1 MKFIIG
7 LLLNA
12 VLFTLSWVVPKKK
25 NTILCGGGMAERF
38 SGNPKYF
45 FLYLHKLKASNQ
57 LPFDE
62 YAWITKSTKVYK
74 ALQEQNLPVID
85 GLSLKGFWQILRSEV
100 LVIESGPAM
109 KKFGHDIGYQR
120 LFMGNFK
127 IVQTWHG
134 SGGKRILLDALKDR
148 GFNSPID
155 YIYFY
160 LERMELRNLGCI
172 LTMGKR
178 EKKFMLQAFDNPNVK
193 ILGYP
198 KNDLLVQGLEAWG
211 YQKEWD
217 NYSKVILYAPTF
229 RDTSSNKKAFSDTFL
244 KKLNQL
250 MVEKNWIFLVKKHP
264 FDINLNIPSHYS
276 NIKDVTSRYDDI
288 QILLAQTHLLISDYS
303 SVSIDFLLTK
313 NPMIFYAYDYEEYKK
328 LSRKLHYDLLEDAP
342 GAICRTEDELYHT
355 IQDIDINASN
365 YKEIYQQNI
374 DIFHTYQD
382 GKSCQRLLEC
392 IKSDL

>member
-134 SGGKRILLDALKDR
+134 SPAKHILLDALQDR
-148 GFNSPID
+148 GKNSWIEH
-155 YIYFY
+155 IYFY
-160 LERMELRNLGCI
+160 LERLELQNFSCI
-172 LTMGKR
+172 LAMGSR
-178 EKKFMLQAFDNPNVK
+178 EQSILQKAFNNPNVK

-198 KNDLLVQGLEAWG
+198 KNDLLVEGLDAWG
-211 YQKEWD
+211 YQADWKAY
-217 NYSKVILYAPTF
+217 NKVILYAPTF
-229 RDTSSNKKAFSDTFL
+229 RDKDLQEKPFSLEFFE
-244 KKLNQL
+244 KLNENL
-250 MVEKNWIFLVKKHP
+250 AKKNWIFLIKKHP
-264 FDINLNIPSHYS
+264 FDIHLTIPQEYTH
-276 NIKDVTSRYDDI
+276 IKDVTYRYDDI
-288 QILLAQTHLLISDYS
+288 QVLLAQTDILISDYS
-303 SVSIDFLLTK
+303 SICVDFLITQK
-313 NPMIFYAYDYEEYKK
+313 PIVFYTYDFQKYQES
-328 LSRKLHYDLLEDAP
+328 SRHLYYDLTQEVPGIKVDTQEELLKVINSSDDIYIDNKQIKKFHRYTDA
-342 GAICRTEDELYHT
+342 
-355 IQDIDINASN
+355 NAN
-365 YKEIYQQNI
+365 
-374 DIFHTYQD
+374 
-382 GKSCQRLLEC
+382 QRLLKC
-392 IKSDL
+392 IKEQIGDR